1 MQKFPAA
8 RIVDGVVKS
17 IIVEKVIHTKF
28 MAYSYMKRWYL
39 GDPPARNDDAVI
51 QAIQK
56 RLPNL
61 YDDPISNCG
70 IVYHSEEG
78 DGGYEL

>member
-1 MQKFPAA
+1 M
-8 RIVDGVVKS
+8 IS
-17 IIVEKVIHTKF
+17 
-28 MAYSYMKRWYL
+28 

-61 YDDPISNCG
+61 FDDPISNCAA
-70 IVYHSEEG
+70 
-78 DGGYEL
+78 YEILDRSAKGLAQWEKGVIKVRGTKEN

>member
-1 MQKFPAA
+1 M
-8 RIVDGVVKS
+8 IS
-17 IIVEKVIHTKF
+17 
-28 MAYSYMKRWYL
+28 

-61 YDDPISNCG
+61 FDDPISNCAA
-70 IVYHSEEG
+70 
-78 DGGYEL
+78 YEMLDRSAKGLDEASINNVVAKVFRYLDT

>member
-1 MQKFPAA
+1 MYNQYLYYLAH
-8 RIVDGVVKS
+8 ITL
-17 IIVEKVIHTKF
+17 TK
-28 MAYSYMKRWYL
+28 MIS

-61 YDDPISNCG
+61 YDDPISNCAA
-70 IVYHSEEG
+70 
-78 DGGYEL
+78 

>member
-1 MQKFPAA
+1 M
-8 RIVDGVVKS
+8 IS
-17 IIVEKVIHTKF
+17 
-28 MAYSYMKRWYL
+28 

-61 YDDPISNCG
+61 FDDPISNCAA
-70 IVYHSEEG
+70 
-78 DGGYEL
+78 YEILDRSAKGLAQWEKGLSK

>member
-1 MQKFPAA
+1 M
-8 RIVDGVVKS
+8 IS
-17 IIVEKVIHTKF
+17 
-28 MAYSYMKRWYL
+28 

-61 YDDPISNCG
+61 FDDPISNCAAYEILDRSAKG
-70 IVYHSEEG
+70 LAQWKEG
-78 DGGYEL
+78 VIEVSWKKENNLPNLT